1 MRNKF
6 FQFNG
11 ELIWR
16 QKMKGKLLWNEVCV
30 MVHVIP
36 REFWFYKGFENL
48 LINLKGSNKLLK
60 WILVYRYN
68 CCGMGG
74 RGSLTIGRNVIDV
87 GHPVRRWCMRVYSLN
102 GDDMGLKWEMTKI
115 NQDRQKLREISTT
128 MWIVNINATQHVGMV
143 GVQGLVVLLASI

>member
-36 REFWFYKGFENL
+36 REFWFYKGFKNL
-48 LINLKGSNKLLK
+48 LINLKGSNKLFK
-60 WILVYRYN
+60 WILVYWYN
-68 CCGMGG
+68 RCGMGW
-74 RGSLTIGRNVIDV
+74 RGSLIVGRNVIDV
-87 GHPVRRWCMRVYSLN
+87 GHRVRRRCRRVYSLN
-102 GDDMGLKWEMTKI
+102 GVDMGLKWEMTKI
-115 NQDRQKLREISTT
+115 NQDRKKLREISTT
-128 MWIVNINATQHVGMV
+128 MWIVNINATQRVGMV
-143 GVQGLVVLLASI
+143 SVQGLVALLTSV